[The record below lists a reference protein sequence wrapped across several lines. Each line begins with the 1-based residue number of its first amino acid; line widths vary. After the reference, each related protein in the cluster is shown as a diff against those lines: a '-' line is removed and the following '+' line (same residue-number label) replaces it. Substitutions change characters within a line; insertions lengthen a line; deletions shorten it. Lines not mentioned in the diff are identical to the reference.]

1 MMRAVRT
8 WILLADGTRARIV
21 CNTGPGKGLAEV
33 RGMEFAGE
41 NLRPGD
47 IMADRPG
54 RTFDSAGAHRHAMEP
69 PSDPQ
74 REAKRSF
81 AADLVAMLQNQ
92 LQAQAFDR
100 LVLVAAPATLGDIRK
115 TLPKSLQAV
124 VYGEVSK
131 NLVHVPNAELES
143 HLGDVMAV

>member
-1 MMRAVRT
+1 MKPVRT
-8 WILLADGTRARIV
+8 WILLADGTHARIM
-21 CNTGPGKGLAEV
+21 CNTGPGKGLEEV
-33 RGMEFAGE
+33 RGMEFEGD
-41 NLRPGD
+41 NLRSGD
-47 IMADRPG
+47 LMADRPG

-81 AADLVAMLQNQ
+81 AAELVARLQEK
-92 LQAQAFDR
+92 LQDHAFDR

-115 TLPKSLQAV
+115 VLPKPLLAV

-131 NLVHVPNAELES
+131 NLVHVPNHELGD
-143 HLGDVMAV
+143 HLADVMAV

>member
-1 MMRAVRT
+1 MKPVRT

-21 CNTGPGKGLAEV
+21 CNTGPGKGLQEV
-33 RGMEFAGE
+33 RGMEFE
-41 NLRPGD
+41 GD
-47 IMADRPG
+47 NFRSGDVMADRPG

-81 AADLVAMLQNQ
+81 AGELVAKLQDQ

-115 TLPKSLQAV
+115 VLPKPLLTV
-124 VYGEVSK
+124 VYGEIPK
-131 NLVHVPNAELES
+131 NLVHVPNQELS
-143 HLGDVMAV
+143 GHLGDVLAV

>member
-1 MMRAVRT
+1 MKPVRT

-21 CNTGPGKGLAEV
+21 CNSGPGKGLDEV
-33 RGMEFAGE
+33 RGMEFEGE
-41 NLRPGD
+41 NVRSGD

-69 PSDPQ
+69 HSDPQ

-81 AADLVAMLQNQ
+81 AADMVGKLQDQ

-115 TLPKSLQAV
+115 SLPKSLLDV
-124 VYGEVSK
+124 VYGEIPK
-131 NLVHVPNAELES
+131 NLVQVPNQELDS
-143 HLGDVMAV
+143 HLSEVLAV